1 MGPLHGF
8 KIIEMAAIGPVPFCG
23 MLLSDMG
30 ADVVRIDRQ
39 GVVSMFPDNPV
50 NRGRR
55 SIELNLK
62 ADNDRDLALALI
74 SKADALIEGYRPGV
88 MERLGLSPDVCLQQN
103 KKLVYGRMTGWGQ
116 YGPLANAAGHDIN
129 YIALTGAL
137 HAMGADSRAPHPP
150 LNLVGDYGGGS
161 LYLAMGVLAAL
172 LEASKSG
179 QGQVIDAAMTDGSAS
194 LMTMFYGM
202 MAAGSWRNKPGH
214 NLLDGGAPFYD
225 CYTCA
230 DGRHISIGP
239 IEPQFYAELLQR
251 CEITAPVMQVQMA
264 LKTWPEQKQILSSV
278 FLGKTRDEWCEIL
291 EGTDVCFA
299 PVLDMNEATR
309 HVHNVARSTFV
320 ESHGQLQPAPAPRF
334 SRTQGKISGPAPS
347 TDQHRQQIIDDWKI
361 VR

>member
-39 GVVSMFPDNPV
+39 GAASMFPDNPV

-62 ADNDRDLALALI
+62 QDSDRKLALDLI
-74 SKADALIEGYRPGV
+74 SNADALIEGYRPGV
-88 MERLGLSPDVCLQQN
+88 MERLGLGPDICQQRN
-103 KKLVYGRMTGWGQ
+103 NRLVFGRMTGWGQ
-116 YGPLANAAGHDIN
+116 HGPLAQAAGHDIN

-137 HAMGADSRAPHPP
+137 HAMGSKTGTPHPP
-150 LNLVGDYGGGS
+150 LNLVGDYGGGA
-161 LYLAMGVLAAL
+161 LYLAVGVLAAL
-172 LEASKSG
+172 LEAGKSG
-179 QGQVIDAAMTDGSAS
+179 QGQVIDVAMTDGAAS

-202 MAAGSWRNKPGH
+202 LAAGNWNTNPGS

-225 CYTCA
+225 CYACA
-230 DGRHISIGP
+230 DGRHISLGP

-251 CEITAPVMQVQMA
+251 CEITDTSMHTQMSVEA
-264 LKTWPEQKQILSSV
+264 WPAQKQLLATL
-278 FLGKTRDEWCEIL
+278 FLTKTCDEWCHLL

-299 PVLDMNEATR
+299 PVLDMREAMQ
-309 HVHNVARSTFV
+309 HPHNAARNTFV
-320 ESHGQLQPAPAPRF
+320 HSHGQIQPAPAPRF
-334 SRTQGKISGPAPS
+334 SRTPSQIKGAAPHP
-347 TDQHRQQIIDDWKI
+347 DEHRHQIIKDWAI
-361 VR
+361 NS

>member
-1 MGPLHGF
+1 MGPLQGF
-8 KIIEMAAIGPVPFCG
+8 KIIEMAAIGPVPFTG

-30 ADVVRIDRQ
+30 ADVVRIDRH

-62 ADNDRDLALALI
+62 NDSDRELALQLVA
-74 SKADALIEGYRPGV
+74 KADALIEGYRPGV
-88 MERLGLSPDVCLQQN
+88 MERLGLSPEVCLQRN

-116 YGPLANAAGHDIN
+116 HGPLANAAGHDIN

-137 HAMGADSRAPHPP
+137 HAMGADDRAPHPP

-172 LEASKSG
+172 LETGKSG

-194 LMTMFYGM
+194 LMTLFYGM
-202 MAAGSWRNKPGH
+202 MAAGNWRNKPGQ

-225 CYTCA
+225 CYVCA
-230 DGRHISIGP
+230 DGRFISIGS

-251 CEITAPVMQVQMA
+251 CEITAPVMQAQMA
-264 LKTWPEQKQILSSV
+264 VKTWSEQKQILTRV
-278 FLGKTRDEWCEIL
+278 FMAKTRDEWCEIL
-291 EGTDVCFA
+291 GGSDVCFA
-299 PVLDMNEATR
+299 PVLDMKEATQ
-309 HVHNVARSTFV
+309 HAHNVARSTFV
-320 ESHGQLQPAPAPRF
+320 EIHGSLQPAPAPRF
-334 SRTQGKISGPAPS
+334 SRTESKISGPAPGP
-347 TDQHRQQIIDDWKI
+347 DQHRQQIIDEWGIDK
-361 VR
+361 

>member
-30 ADVVRIDRQ
+30 ADVVRIDRK

-62 ADNDRDLALALI
+62 NDHDRELALDLI

-88 MERLGLSPDVCLQQN
+88 MERLGLSPEVCLQRN

-129 YIALTGAL
+129 YIALTGVL
-137 HAMGADSRAPHPP
+137 HAMGADDRAPHPP
-150 LNLVGDYGGGS
+150 LNVVGDYGGGS

-172 LEASKSG
+172 LEAGKSG

-202 MAAGSWRNKPGH
+202 MAAGSWRNQPGQ

-230 DGRHISIGP
+230 DGRHISIGS

-251 CEITAPVMQVQMA
+251 CEITAPVMQGQMA
-264 LKTWPEQKQILSSV
+264 VKTWPEQKQILRSV
-278 FLGKTRDEWCEIL
+278 FLHKTRDEWCEIL

-299 PVLDMNEATR
+299 PVLDMNEATG
-309 HVHNVARSTFV
+309 HAHNVARSTFV

-334 SRTQGKISGPAPS
+334 SRTQGKISGPAPG